1 MQGSANKGKIKSD
14 YQSVTEQA
22 GIYAGEGGFDIN
34 VGKNTDLKGA
44 VISSEATP
52 DKNRISTDTLTWSD
66 IENKAEYSASSV
78 GVNLDTRKNAEKK
91 DAGLT
96 PDIGIPVSGDAS
108 STTQSAIAPGT
119 IEMRSNPDQDLSDL
133 SRDPSGALNAL
144 GQIFDKKTVQERQE
158 LAKVFGEVAFKEI
171 GDYALRMQEK
181 ATTPEEKAK
190 WADGGEYKVFL
201 HTVAGGLM
209 AQLGGGS
216 FTSGAMGAAVN
227 EAVQKA
233 LAEKFKDNPAMHQW
247 ASAVLGAAAAK
258 VVGGNAQT
266 GASTAVSGTKNN
278 ALDPAHIL
286 QTIKEN
292 PVLSAALL
300 FAGYVVDQ
308 QNRIVNKSG
317 EVIASWSES
326 AGGWVDSAGDFV
338 GNTVDS
344 IVLWAKGDSSRSKP
358 KEYGTPNST
367 EVVRGADGKVEK
379 YTVYGLNRNG
389 FCGHEEW
396 LVQ

>member
-1 MQGSANKGKIKSD
+1 
-14 YQSVTEQA
+14 
-22 GIYAGEGGFDIN
+22 
-34 VGKNTDLKGA
+34 
-44 VISSEATP
+44 
-52 DKNRISTDTLTWSD
+52 
-66 IENKAEYSASSV
+66 
-78 GVNLDTRKNAEKK
+78 
-91 DAGLT
+91 
-96 PDIGIPVSGDAS
+96 
-108 STTQSAIAPGT
+108 
-119 IEMRSNPDQDLSDL
+119 
-133 SRDPSGALNAL
+133 
-144 GQIFDKKTVQERQE
+144 
-158 LAKVFGEVAFKEI
+158 
-171 GDYALRMQEK
+171 
-181 ATTPEEKAK
+181 
-190 WADGGEYKVFL
+190 
-201 HTVAGGLM
+201 
-209 AQLGGGS
+209 
-216 FTSGAMGAAVN
+216 MGAAVN

-266 GASTAVSGTKNN
+266 GASTAASGTKNN

-379 YTVYGLNRNG
+379 YTVYGPNG
-389 FCGHEEW
+389 KIEKEVRLTGKDHGDIPRPNVKEPNYNVNPETGE
-396 LVQ
+396 VYQNGYRVRPARADEIPAE